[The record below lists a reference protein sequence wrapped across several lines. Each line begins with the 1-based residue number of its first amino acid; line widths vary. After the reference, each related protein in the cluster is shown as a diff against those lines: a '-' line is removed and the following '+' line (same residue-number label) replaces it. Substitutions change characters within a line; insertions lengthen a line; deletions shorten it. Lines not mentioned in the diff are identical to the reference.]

1 MFQENEVI
9 SCILTVGVVLFVLVN
24 YRAVVRIP
32 RSSLLL
38 SALLF
43 FLLSNL
49 FTICEGMWEEALFNA
64 LEHSC
69 YAICLILLSI
79 WCSATYR
86 RGGGGHE

>member
-32 RSSLLL
+32 HGSLLL

-43 FLLSNL
+43 FLLSNV
-49 FTICEGMWEEALFNA
+49 FTISEGLWQEAWFNA
-64 LEHSC
+64 LEHIS
-69 YAICLILLSI
+69 YAICLILLAI
-79 WCSATYR
+79 WCRVVYR
-86 RGGGGHE
+86 RGGSGHV